1 MENESSMNQFIVIIG
16 MLGAA
21 ILVGSIM
28 TQVLGVVRT
37 SSSGIVV
44 SSVSNETNSW
54 PSSPYSFSLDYD
66 EVVSGT
72 DKVYWKNILK
82 GKVVQ
87 VLYKTT
93 SKKITDLCRI
103 YKETAASTGI
113 ENAVSGLYIQPV
125 EYGRAYHCE
134 HHLYYGDDAG
144 NNKKITDAYRK
155 IVTAFNAKGAF
166 FSRPYGD
173 AADITFDK
181 TGGYREAVRKV
192 KNIFDPAG
200 VMNPGRLSF

>member
-72 DKVYWKNILK
+72 DKVYWKN
-82 GKVVQ
+82 
-87 VLYKTT
+87 TT
-93 SKKITDLCRI
+93 SDESVLLTRGADYTID
-103 YKETAASTGI
+103 ETNG
-113 ENAVSGLYIQPV
+113 AVNLICGS
-125 EYGRAYHCE
+125 
-134 HHLYYGDDAG
+134 
-144 NNKKITDAYRK
+144 
-155 IVTAFNAKGAF
+155 
-166 FSRPYGD
+166 
-173 AADITFDK
+173 
-181 TGGYREAVRKV
+181 
-192 KNIFDPAG
+192 
-200 VMNPGRLSF
+200 